1 MTSRIQWVLPGAL
14 LVLLILLVS
23 PRISAQTLPWNPWN
37 TAERVT
43 ANLGGF
49 EVLDDVSAYEMGW
62 ELRFAAR
69 RYSILPSWLP
79 ELIPAVGAMA
89 SSRGALYTYAGFRA
103 DIDIGKRWI
112 FSPGAA
118 TGLYYREGGKNLGSP
133 LEFRTH
139 AELSYRLPGDGRIGL
154 CFYHLSNG
162 GLFDFNPG
170 TESLVLTY
178 SARLRR

>member
-1 MTSRIQWVLPGAL
+1 MTIRLQGLPPAAL
-14 LVLLILLVS
+14 LVFLILLGS
-23 PRISAQTLPWNPWN
+23 PQASAQRLPWSPWT
-37 TAERVT
+37 TAERVS

-62 ELRFAAR
+62 ELRFAPR
-69 RYSILPSWLP
+69 RYAILPSWLP
-79 ELIPAVGAMA
+79 DLSPAVGAMA

-118 TGLYYREGGKNLGSP
+118 TGLYYREGGKNLGGP

-139 AELSYRLPGDGRIGL
+139 VELSYRLPGDGRIGL

-170 TESLVLTY
+170 AESLVLTY
-178 SARLRR
+178 SARLRH